1 MKLFAAP
8 RAHSPAART
17 RAIHTPTALRGP
29 ATAFAAA
36 LLALALF
43 LGVFLPGAT
52 LATTLIPP
60 DTSTTAAAAI
70 SAPAAVTPTPAAT
83 ASITS
88 PVPVCTISSSPAGA
102 ISASTIAATPAPIPA
117 SVGFHYTLSME
128 RPNLHYFHV
137 VMRAVGLPGATAEF
151 RMPAWSPGYYKI
163 VDYAGNVINFRAV
176 DGSGRV
182 LAWEKTAKNAWKV
195 KTEKAPIVEISYDVY
210 GFNRHCAESYLGDD
224 SAFIVPTGTFMYAA
238 GMLKLPATVEIRP
251 LPGWTRVATG
261 LDPVAGKPNQ
271 FSAPDF
277 DTLYDSPI
285 LAGRLETL
293 AFEVKGVPHEVAAV
307 DLTGVDKGKF
317 TADLKRMVESATSI
331 IGDLPYKHYTFLMI
345 GDGRGGLEHL
355 NSAAL
360 TYQLDGLVSQ
370 PDGYMSFVA
379 HEFFH
384 LYNVKRIRP
393 IALGPFDYDRE
404 NYTRML
410 WVSEGLTVY
419 YEYLILNRAGL
430 MPRDAALGSLGDVI
444 SIYEQS
450 PGRYI
455 QSATSS
461 SFDTWLNSYSRNEH
475 TANTTVSYYDAG
487 AVLGLLLDLK
497 IRHESLGKAS
507 LDDVMRTI
515 YREYYQKKKRGFTDD
530 EFRAACEKAAGT
542 DLSEIFVDYAE
553 KAAPIDYAKYLAP
566 FGLKLEEYREH
577 EGAVELPWFGAI
589 FEGRNDKP
597 VISRIEWR
605 SPAAEA
611 GLSSG
616 DEIAAING
624 GRFSSGR
631 DLDWHLAHFKP
642 GDTVSVQYFRNGKA
656 AETMVK
662 LGTRPDKAYRIV
674 KDASPT
680 PDQKAL
686 LENWLK

>member
-1 MKLFAAP
+1 MKRFAASRACSSARYYPYPNALSHARTPAAP
-8 RAHSPAART
+8 RGTTTTVAAV
-17 RAIHTPTALRGP
+17 
-29 ATAFAAA
+29 
-36 LLALALF
+36 LLAMALF
-43 LGVFLPGAT
+43 LCVFSPG
-52 LATTLIPP
+52 TTIAAPLVPP
-60 DTSTTAAAAI
+60 DAPTTAAGAIAISVPAAAAI
-70 SAPAAVTPTPAAT
+70 PA
-83 ASITS
+83 
-88 PVPVCTISSSPAGA
+88 PVPAG
-102 ISASTIAATPAPIPA
+102 
-117 SVGFHYTLSME
+117 VGFHYTLSME

-137 VMRAVGLPGATAEF
+137 VMRTDGLPGTSTEF

-163 VDYAGNVINFRAV
+163 VDYAGNLINFRAI
-176 DGSGRV
+176 DGNGRP
-182 LAWEKTAKNAWKV
+182 LPWEKTAKNAWKV
-195 KTEKAPIVEISYDVY
+195 KTGKAPVVEISYDVY

-261 LDPVAGKPNQ
+261 LDPVAGKPNL

-285 LAGRLETL
+285 LAGRLETFT
-293 AFEVKGVPHEVAAV
+293 FEVNGVPHEVAAV
-307 DLTGVDKGKF
+307 DLTGVDKEKF
-317 TADLKRMVESATSI
+317 AADLKRMVGSATSL
-331 IGDLPYKHYTFLMI
+331 IGDIPYKHYTFLMI

-370 PDGYMSFVA
+370 PAGFMSFVA

-393 IALGPFDYDRE
+393 LALGPFDYDRE

-410 WVSEGLTVY
+410 WVSEGFTVY
-419 YEYLILNRAGL
+419 YENLILNRAGL
-430 MPRDAALGSLGDVI
+430 MTADEALGSLGDVI

-455 QSATSS
+455 QSATAS

-497 IRHESLGKAS
+497 IRHESRGKAS
-507 LDDVMRTI
+507 LDDVMRTL
-515 YREYYQKKKRGFTDD
+515 YREYYQEKKRGFTDD
-530 EFRAACEKAAGT
+530 EFRKTCEKTAGT
-542 DLSEIFVDYAE
+542 DLGEIFVDYAE
-553 KAAPIDYAKYLAP
+553 KAAGIDYAKYLGYA
-566 FGLKLEEYREH
+566 GLELVETPARADAGPWL
-577 EGAVELPWFGAI
+577 GAL
-589 FEGRNDKP
+589 FEGRNGKP
-597 VISRIEWR
+597 VISRIEWG
-605 SPAAEA
+605 SPAAAA

-624 GRFSSGR
+624 GRFSSGQ

-642 GDTVSVQYFRNGKA
+642 GDSVPILYFRNGISA
-656 AETMVK
+656 QTVVK
-662 LGTRPDKAYRIV
+662 LGTRPEKSYSIKKA
-674 KDASPT
+674 ASPS

-686 LENWLK
+686 LDGWLKQPQQ